1 MPLTITRVTRTT
13 EEVVSF
19 LNPQLVAKELDEHPL
34 MFLTFKT
41 RVELSNKLEQFFKH
55 AVVTTS
61 HWNDH
66 MIRYILPD
74 HRSDNKCIYMDFFTD
89 PS

>member
-1 MPLTITRVTRTT
+1 MLTITKVTRTT

-19 LNPQLVAKELDEHPL
+19 LNPQLVTKELDSHPL
-34 MFLTFKT
+34 LLLSFKD
-41 RVELSNKLEQFFKH
+41 RIKLSDKIEQFFKYT
-55 AVVTTS
+55 VVTTS

-74 HRSDNKCIYMDFFTD
+74 HRSDNKCIYIDFFTE

>member
-1 MPLTITRVTRTT
+1 MPLTITKVTRTS

-19 LNPQLVAKELDEHPL
+19 LNPQLIGKDLDQHPL
-34 MFLTFKT
+34 LDLTFKS
-41 RVELSNKLEQFFKH
+41 RVDLSDKLEQFFKH

-74 HRSDNKCIYMDFFTD
+74 HRSDNKCIYMDFFTEA
-89 PS
+89 S